1 MGINNL
7 FNQKLQIV
15 NIGLEQ
21 FHDDLEKQGFD
32 VIQMR
37 WTIPTTD
44 NPRIKNV
51 LEKLKCLD
59 EEE

>member
-7 FNQKLQIV
+7 FNQKLQII

-21 FHDDLEKQGFD
+21 FHDDLQKQGLD

-51 LEKLKCLD
+51 LEQLMLLD

>member
-7 FNQKLQIV
+7 FNQKLQII

-37 WTIPTTD
+37 WTIPATD

-51 LEKLKCLD
+51 LEKLMLWD